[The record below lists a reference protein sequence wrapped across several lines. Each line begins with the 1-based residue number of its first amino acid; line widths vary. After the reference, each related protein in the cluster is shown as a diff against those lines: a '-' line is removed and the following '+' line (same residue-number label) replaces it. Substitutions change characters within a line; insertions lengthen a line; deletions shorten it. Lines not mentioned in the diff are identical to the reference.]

1 MLFFGDWGKYLLDEI
16 ESLFPNGSEG
26 TESVK
31 NKENEY
37 FSYYP
42 KYNCIFPVSYLIQ
55 NQMVEHDK
63 KKDNLAIKLL
73 SGI

>member
-37 FSYYP
+37 FTFYP
-42 KYNCIFPVSYLIQ
+42 KHNCIFPVSYLL
-55 NQMVEHDK
+55 EEDDLDK